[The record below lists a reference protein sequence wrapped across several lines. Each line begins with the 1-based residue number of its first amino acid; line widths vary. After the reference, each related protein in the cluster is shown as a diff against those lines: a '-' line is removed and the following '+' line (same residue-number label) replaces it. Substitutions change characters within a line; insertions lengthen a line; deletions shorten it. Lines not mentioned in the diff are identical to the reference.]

1 MSVSIELTDNFIR
14 QAKVLLKKY
23 RSLPQDLEQ
32 LQKDLIDNP
41 KLGVSLGNGAFKIR
55 LRIKSKGRGKSGG
68 ARVISFTNNNIITIS
83 NQDDSG
89 KIIVYLLS
97 IYDKSET
104 ETISNQELIELIKL
118 VQ

>member
-68 ARVISFTNNNIITIS
+68 ARVISFTNNIITIS

-104 ETISNQELIELIKL
+104 DTISNQELLELIKL